1 MSLEIRK
8 VTTKKD
14 QKEFVNLQFD
24 LYKGNTYWVPPIKK
38 DELSIFTEDNPFE
51 KFCDTEFWLA
61 FKNGKCVGRIGAII
75 NHKYNEKADEKNV
88 RFSRLEFIDD
98 REVVQTLL
106 ETAEKWGKEKGMT
119 GIVGPLGYTNLDHQ
133 GMMIEGH
140 DHLPSVASEYHLP
153 YYKEHLEALGY
164 DKLVDWIE
172 FRLTL
177 DEEVIEKG
185 KKGAALLMRR
195 TKTKIVS
202 FKSNDEL
209 IEYAD
214 DIFNLLG
221 ESFKDLYSVISFDKE
236 MVEYYKKKFLKL
248 LSPKYVK
255 VLLSE
260 EDEEMLGFVIGMP
273 SLSRALQKAN
283 GSIWPFG
290 WYHIMQALKKNDTC
304 DFLLTAVHPK
314 LQRLGGGVM
323 LVGELQRTM
332 QENGIKYLE
341 TTGMFETNQKAIQN
355 WKNYDHIQHKR
366 KRCFTKAL

>member
-1 MSLEIRK
+1 MSVEIRP
-8 VTTKKD
+8 VVGKKD
-14 QKEFVNLQFD
+14 QKQFVNIQFE
-24 LYKGNTYWVPPIKK
+24 LYKGSKFWVPPIKK
-38 DELSIFTEDNPFE
+38 DELSIFEPDNPFE
-51 KFCDTEFWLA
+51 KFCETQYWLA
-61 FKNGKCVGRIGAII
+61 YKNNKCVGRIGAII
-75 NHKYNEKADEKNV
+75 NSKYNEKSGESNV
-88 RFSRLEFIDD
+88 RFTRLEFADD
-98 REVVQTLL
+98 REVVQKLL
-106 ETAEKWGKEKGMT
+106 ETAEKWGRDKGMS
-119 GIVGPLGYTNLDHQ
+119 GIVGPLGFTNLDHQ

-140 DHLPSVASEYHLP
+140 DYLPSVASEYHLP

-172 FRLTL
+172 FRLTM
-177 DEEVIEKG
+177 DDAIVEKG
-185 KKGAALLMRR
+185 MKGASLLMRR
-195 TKTKIVS
+195 TKTKIIS
-202 FKSNDEL
+202 FNSSDEL
-209 IEYAD
+209 VAYAD

-221 ESFKDLYSVISFDKE
+221 EAFKDLYSVITFDHD

-255 VLLSE
+255 VLVSE
-260 EDEEMLGFVIGMP
+260 EDNEMLGFVIGMP
-273 SLSRALQKAN
+273 SLSKALQKAN

-304 DFLLTAVHPK
+304 DMLLTAVHPK

-323 LVGELQRTM
+323 LVGELQKTM
-332 QENGIKYLE
+332 RDNGIKHLE